1 MFVLSLITQNDN
13 CTKKIRNSKGIL
25 QHMTTKHKHMVLK
38 YSKYYDSTFTFFSN
52 NQACTSHL
60 CGAVYIYNV

>member
-25 QHMTTKHKHMVLK
+25 QHMTTNHNYV
-38 YSKYYDSTFTFFSN
+38 
-52 NQACTSHL
+52 
-60 CGAVYIYNV
+60 VP